1 MIRPHRPKVLA
12 QALLTAA
19 AALAATGC
27 ASVDFTRDTATS
39 GTFRSSARSFTIL
52 SWDLPRPARQAA
64 LENASDARLPG
75 MKVTE
80 QRVTDWGWWDW
91 VLEIVSVRSAT
102 IRGTWGDPGE
112 G

>member
-1 MIRPHRPKVLA
+1 MIRTVCSK
-12 QALLTAA
+12 ALLAV
-19 AALAATGC
+19 ALLLPAVGC
-27 ASVDFTRDTATS
+27 ASVEFTRDTATS
-39 GTFRSSARSFTIL
+39 GTFRSSARSFTIF

-75 MKVTE
+75 MQITE

-91 VLEIVSVRSAT
+91 VLEIISVRSAS
-102 IRGTWGDPGE
+102 IRGTWGDRGE